1 MLRDIKRKH
10 IDALIFSKL
19 ARLARNTRE
28 LLDYAD
34 SFRESGADLIS
45 LQESID
51 TSSPAG
57 RLFFTMIAAMAQWE
71 REEIV
76 DRINASIK
84 IRAQLGKNL
93 GGAAPFGFEWKDHRL
108 QVSAGEGPI
117 RKLMYEHFSE
127 HKRIKTAASLLNKA
141 GYRTRNGALFTD
153 TTVLRLIQDT
163 TAKGLYRANHT
174 YRDAKGKLHLKPKAD
189 WIETKVEPLVSDEL
203 WTECNALI
211 DRRKADR
218 PPPGPKTV
226 HLFAGLIWCG
236 CGERMY
242 VFSRSPK

>member
-1 MLRDIKRKH
+1 MRRSNQTDELHEQGNSNRLQTACPANNVALLSPPMKPSGNPGRPVGLWIRISTEDAAKGESPIHHEKRARAYAEAHGWNVREVYHLEGVSGKTVARHPETERMLRDIKRKH

-34 SFRESGADLIS
+34 QFREAGADLIS

-76 DRINASIK
+76 ERINASIK

-93 GGAAPFGFEWKDHRL
+93 GGAAPYGYEWKDRRL
-108 QVSAGEGPI
+108 QINATEGPV

-127 HKRIKTAASLLNKA
+127 QKRIKAVVRLLN
-141 GYRTRNGALFTD
+141 D
-153 TTVLRLIQDT
+153 T
-163 TAKGLYRANHT
+163 
-174 YRDAKGKLHLKPKAD
+174 
-189 WIETKVEPLVSDEL
+189 
-203 WTECNALI
+203 
-211 DRRKADR
+211 
-218 PPPGPKTV
+218 
-226 HLFAGLIWCG
+226 
-236 CGERMY
+236 
-242 VFSRSPK
+242 